1 MVDNSENILVEFD
14 YNNIT
19 IVDPNKVIDAQGKV
33 KDRNVKQEDL
43 VMYANLECKVLPR
56 TKLALGVASNDQVRT
71 ISVAAINFLNPGN
84 KGVLDNS
91 YTDEITGKD
100 VLAGTGVNQ
109 PKSEKIL
116 NPKKSDDYYIRQTIL
131 SNGKPGSVDNGL
143 LGITNIQIRQGLDF
157 LPTITMELEDIKGRA
172 MFEAGNN
179 SPYAAFFNLPYP
191 LFYLTIKGYYGK
203 AVKLALMLYSFTS
216 RYDTSSGNFKISLT
230 FYTYKYTV
238 LNEVLMGYLKAI
250 PYMYSSR
257 VKIQPVKGGP
267 SNFTPQENKSV
278 ELGYQKIKEL
288 YSEYKSKG
296 LIPDD
301 FPEITVNQLRNK
313 LESFV
318 KDILDK
324 FTKEN
329 MDPLTNLDSYTKTL
343 EEYTKAVYY
352 TQDSSKPSWFYKYMD
367 TEDFFVLKNGIKV
380 YTFKKEFKDKPDSR
394 KNAPNELQSILDKFN
409 AELESNK
416 TVGKGGSYTIDKKVE
431 KSNISFT
438 INLKTFK
445 YNLDQGNI
453 DFAESYRQRKKISQP
468 SDKEIEAFEKELVN
482 QGTFNSSDIVQKNGN
497 KETIYNYFVFEGE
510 SIAGQPDTFIT
521 ITNKIYKNLEDVRQ
535 KIQEAL
541 TNALSKLLLNK
552 GSNGIGFIPN
562 IRNILAV
569 FFANGEA
576 FLRLMDD
583 IHGKAWEQR
592 DNKIRKSAIQ
602 DPTIKTGSQEIS
614 ENDTDPVYPWPQF
627 IVATNGEDGHGKY
640 EIKYPGDYTV
650 LSKTKGYLYDVWPE
664 VEFVEEFIK
673 GFTTNDTENTN
684 AEPTSNELIDV
695 QRVSVNAIEYPVSN
709 IVYNNKEEVKF
720 FFEIF
725 ERLFLVSNY
734 SRLYRST
741 SSTYDAG
748 ILTDVISETEST
760 NIINSL
766 TNQNPF
772 IIQKLKEFGFNGQNF
787 DIVLRHMSNDGT
799 GQSWQNFIRGIFNT
813 TYIKNL
819 VNNSSFSFL
828 NESIVVKPAGNPV
841 SSLKNEDKL
850 VEYIKNSD
858 NTNTF
863 DLLDIY
869 PFTRLQWD
877 KSYLANGTAISDAP
891 TSFST
896 KKVLSYNTTS
906 KVITNF
912 LGSTGV
918 DSIKPFTNFSTKNVV
933 APFSS
938 IDFNLKTFYSERTN
952 DIQLPTE
959 GNLRYFDYSGQVSSN
974 QTVSML
980 NTPYFVNSI
989 QEGVQKFRNF
999 DNHPYV
1005 SSAYLFINSLPLS
1018 TLKEKYKTYTGSES
1032 TYSVDDLDYIFATL
1046 KKFGAIHKIPY
1057 AWLLKIGS
1065 VWHRYKTYVETGNDI
1080 LSESWSGFSYV
1091 KNYDPVSNSPER
1103 VYSLIIDGAQI
1114 DVVLQKNT
1122 TLGLETST
1130 LINTGFYP
1138 KLINDFNV
1146 FYQGFEIIKENVE
1159 INGNCNILNSTMT
1172 VTSVNVTGL
1181 QVGNILTGTGIL
1193 PGTTIVSQID
1203 GNIGGTGNYTV
1214 SISQTKGSGSFVV
1227 SNSVYVGYNDSDI
1240 QDAFLSGLTIDYVP
1254 EAIINLPE
1262 GFDPNSSKR
1271 DLRVIPWSVYVN
1283 TFDKQ
1288 FSYIFP
1294 SQGSFINQ
1302 TLDECFSGSGI
1313 NTKLVDEVSGNTAMY
1328 DGSVRLLWT
1337 APNYGYFDTTKL
1349 VKSTPSQYL
1358 KQVFSGKSDQENF
1371 SINGKVSG
1379 YTEISEMF
1387 SIFEKSVLDSFE
1399 TEFLNFSK
1407 SVYDYN
1413 SGENN
1418 VNSLPSEKSFKNFQM
1433 LFRDL
1438 MKIPAISGTTNTN
1451 KINFAQEKQ
1460 LVGFTDR
1467 LNNFLNYNV
1476 VFKYGNPSNFDKRL
1490 FYTFSNLPITDP
1502 YTWENYTTVT
1512 PNALPPQTTLV
1523 NSQTSRPNVWNALKL
1538 YVGYSEIP
1546 ELQYKNSGSY
1556 ITDFFID
1563 LNVAFNVDNVIQFA
1577 PIIKIYATQ
1586 KLKDNTLNL
1595 NKFYGLMNDY
1605 LASVDKF
1612 RSDTITNLMIVLRT
1626 QLPNVNNSPETIIN
1640 SRLNGDQTKV
1650 EHWETFKA
1658 LNDKW
1663 VAGGDFKTKT
1673 LFEDVLLLDRASRN
1687 IGDKIFVDIVSLSDM
1702 LHPDRMNY
1710 KMPLYTVISTI
1721 LTMNNFQIM
1730 NLPSYVN
1737 FYNVQDAS
1745 KNPTPRAEGSL
1756 EFANTLFGNF
1766 MNVDYRESSPKL
1778 VCFYAGKSSEQL
1790 AIKNNVDYRFRD
1802 DAFDLTRQGDN
1813 PLFENQIDKK
1823 DWDKSNKVVGFNVDI
1838 GPQNQSIFHSF
1849 QVAQNPGLATMESLA
1864 VETQMSNLYN
1874 GTGGATQN
1882 ISLYNLYKNR
1892 SYSCTIFMMGNAM
1905 IQPTMYFNLR
1915 HVPMFSGPYMIQK
1928 VNHTISPG
1936 HFETIIEGIRQP
1948 TAELPKI
1955 ENYIQV
1961 LKQTLLKSI
1970 IQKVQQEKTAT
1981 PASKTD
1987 VLGQNSQNYNNQDGN
2002 SKMKTDGR
2010 ALCKPNEKYSNFA
2023 PLNNITQNSVNYQ
2036 TVINTI
2042 RAITT
2047 NVSLQYTV
2055 FATLYIASGT
2065 KDGLSA
2071 NDNNYSNITLNQ
2083 FWGTDVFSD
2092 KWFTNKQYFCGTLKS
2107 DKQEMPY
2114 ASFSNL
2120 EECVGM
2126 LCGRWLD
2133 KMGLI
2138 TDITT
2143 PDDIAKFWILYN
2155 NSNVKK
2161 EDNVYTSYNSTEL
2174 QNLKDKIKTSFE
2186 IFNPATGNVTNTQP
2200 AATTIEF
2207 SPFIEKKTFTIS
2219 NKSIIESLKVTID
2232 SSQGA
2237 WEIILARWD
2246 YTITAPCGKGD
2257 GTNQDLNAGYIT
2269 TNGQEYFVNTKSLL
2283 KDFGC
2288 DKKDYKGQYKFT
2300 LDLTANPVTSS
2311 GELDTTRKQTGK
2323 FFYYNFEF

>member
-1 MVDNSENILVEFD
+1 MVDKSENILVEFD

-19 IVDPNKVIDAQGKV
+19 IVDPNKVIDSQGKV

-71 ISVAAINFLNPGN
+71 ISVASINFLNPGN
-84 KGVLDNS
+84 KGVLDNA

-100 VLAGTGVNQ
+100 SLAGNGVNQ
-109 PKSEKIL
+109 PKTEKIS
-116 NPKKSDDYYIRQTIL
+116 NPNKSDDYYLRQTIS
-131 SNGKPGSVDNGL
+131 SNGKPGSIDNGL

-203 AVKLALMLYSFTS
+203 AVRLALMLQNFTS
-216 RYDTSSGNFKISLT
+216 RYDTSSGNFKVSLT

-238 LNEVLMGYLKAI
+238 LNEVLMGYLQAI

-267 SNFTPQENKSV
+267 SNFQLQENKSV

-301 FPEITVNQLRNK
+301 FPEITVKQLRNK
-313 LESFV
+313 LEFFV
-318 KDILDK
+318 KNILDEFSK
-324 FTKEN
+324 QN
-329 MDPLTNLDSYTKTL
+329 MDPLTNLDTYTKTL
-343 EEYTKAVYY
+343 EAYTKRVYY
-352 TQDSSKPSWFYKYMD
+352 TQDSSDPSWFYKYMD
-367 TEDFFVLKNGIKV
+367 TDDYFVLKDGTKV
-380 YTFKKEFKDKPDSR
+380 YTFKKEYKDKPNVR
-394 KNAPNELQSILDKFN
+394 NNAPSELAGIIKKFNDELQAN
-409 AELESNK
+409 T
-416 TVGKGGSYTIDKKVE
+416 TVGKNGSYTIDNTTE
-431 KSNISFT
+431 KPRIPINITLDS
-438 INLKTFK
+438 FK
-445 YNLDQGNI
+445 YKLSQGNI
-453 DFAESYRQRKKISQP
+453 DFAESYRQRKKVSQA
-468 SDKEIEAFEKELVN
+468 SEQDIKAFESELVT
-482 QGTFNSSDIVQKNGN
+482 QGIFNSSDIVQKNGK
-497 KETIYNYFVFEGE
+497 KEVIYNYFIFEGN
-510 SIAGQPDTFIT
+510 PKTFIGL
-521 ITNKIYKNLEDVRQ
+521 TNEMFKSLESYRQ
-535 KIQEAL
+535 KIQDAL

-552 GSNGIGFIPN
+552 GKNGIGFVPN
-562 IRNILAV
+562 IRNVLAV
-569 FFANGEA
+569 LFANGEA

-583 IHGKAWEQR
+583 IHSKAWDQR
-592 DNKIRKSAIQ
+592 DNIIRKDAIFDATTKSA
-602 DPTIKTGSQEIS
+602 SQEPR
-614 ENDTDPVYPWPQF
+614 ENETDPVYPWPQF
-627 IVATNGEDGHGKY
+627 IVATSGEDGHGKY

-664 VEFVEEFIK
+664 IEFVEEFIK
-673 GFTTNDTENTN
+673 GFTKQDNQDADNNTTFNEVTN
-684 AEPTSNELIDV
+684 V
-695 QRVSVNAIEYPVSN
+695 QRVSVNAIEFPVSN
-709 IVYNNKEEVKF
+709 VVYNNKEEVKF
-720 FFEIF
+720 FYEIF
-725 ERLFLVSNY
+725 ERLFLTSNY
-734 SRLYRST
+734 SRLYRTTT
-741 SSTYDAG
+741 SSYGTG
-748 ILTDVISETEST
+748 VLTDVISETESL

-772 IIQKLKEFGFNGQNF
+772 LIQKLKQFGFNGQNF
-787 DIVLRHMSNDGT
+787 DIVLRHISNDGM

-819 VNNSSFSFL
+819 VSNSSFQFI
-828 NESIVVKPAGNPV
+828 NENIVVSPSGNPI

-850 VEYIKNSD
+850 VEYIQNND
-858 NTNTF
+858 NTNNF
-863 DLLDIY
+863 DLLDLY
-869 PFTRLQWD
+869 PFTRLSWD
-877 KSYLANGTAISDAP
+877 NTYLANGVAVSDSSS
-891 TSFST
+891 SFST
-896 KKVLSYNTTS
+896 KNVITYNTSS
-906 KVITNF
+906 KVISNF

-918 DSIKPFTNFSTKNVV
+918 DSVKPFTNFSTKNVV
-933 APFSS
+933 APYGY
-938 IDFNLKTFYSERTN
+938 DTNLKTFYESRTN

-959 GNLRYFDYSGQVSSN
+959 GNLRYFNYSGLVSSD

-989 QEGVQKFRNF
+989 QEGVKKYRNYESY
-999 DNHPYV
+999 PYV

-1018 TLKEKYKTYTGSES
+1018 TLREKYKTYTGSDS
-1032 TYSVDDLDYIFATL
+1032 TYSVKDLDYIFATL

-1080 LSESWSGFSYV
+1080 LNESWSGFSYV
-1091 KNYDPVSNSPER
+1091 KNYDPVTNSPQR
-1103 VYSLIIDGAQI
+1103 VYPLTIDGAQI
-1114 DVVLQKNT
+1114 DVVLEKDT
-1122 TLGLETST
+1122 TLGLELST
-1130 LINTGFYP
+1130 VINTGFYP

-1146 FYQGFEIIKENVE
+1146 FYQGFEVYS
-1159 INGNCNILNSTMT
+1159 G
-1172 VTSVNVTGL
+1172 
-1181 QVGNILTGTGIL
+1181 
-1193 PGTTIVSQID
+1193 
-1203 GNIGGTGNYTV
+1203 YTD
-1214 SISQTKGSGSFVV
+1214 T
-1227 SNSVYVGYNDSDI
+1227 DI
-1240 QDAFLSGLTIDYVP
+1240 QLGFNSGVTLNYVP
-1254 EAIINLPE
+1254 EAIINLAE
-1262 GFDPNSSKR
+1262 GFDPNKPKR
-1271 DLRVIPWSVYVN
+1271 DLRVIPWSVYIN

-1288 FSYIFP
+1288 FSYVVP

-1302 TLDECFSGSGI
+1302 TLNECFSGSGI
-1313 NTKLVDEVSGNTAMY
+1313 NTKMVYEVTGNTAMY
-1328 DGSVRLLWT
+1328 NGSVRLLWT
-1337 APNYGYFDTTKL
+1337 APNYGYFDNSK
-1349 VKSTPSQYL
+1349 VIKSTPTQYL
-1358 KQVFSGKSDQENF
+1358 KQIFSGKSEQENF
-1371 SINGKVSG
+1371 SINGTSSG

-1387 SIFEKSVLDSFE
+1387 SVFEKSVLDLFE

-1413 SGENN
+1413 SDENY
-1418 VNSLPSEKSFKNFQM
+1418 VNSLPSDKSFKNFQM

-1438 MKIPAISGTTNTN
+1438 MKIPKITGTTNTT
-1451 KINFAQEKQ
+1451 KINDAQQKQ
-1460 LVGFTDR
+1460 LVGFTDKI
-1467 LNNFLNYNV
+1467 NNFLNYNV

-1502 YTWENYTTVT
+1502 YTWENYNIVT

-1523 NSQTSRPNVWNALKL
+1523 SSQTSRPNVWNALKL
-1538 YVGYSEIP
+1538 YVGYSEIT

-1563 LNVAFNVDNVIQFA
+1563 LNIAFTVDNVINFA

-1595 NKFYGLMNDY
+1595 NKFYSLMNDY

-1612 RSDTITNLMIVLRT
+1612 RSDTITNLMIVLRN

-1640 SRLNGDQTKV
+1640 SRLAGDQTKV

-1663 VAGGDFKTKT
+1663 IAGGDFKTKT

-1687 IGDKIFVDIVSLSDM
+1687 VGDKIFVDVLSLKNRLTDINEKTS
-1702 LHPDRMNY
+1702 
-1710 KMPLYTVISTI
+1710 LYTMIATI
-1721 LTMNNFQIM
+1721 LTENNFQIM

-1737 FYNVQDAS
+1737 FYNVQDVS

-1778 VCFYAGKSSEQL
+1778 VCFYAGKTSEQL

-1813 PLFENQIDKK
+1813 PLFENQMGKK

-1838 GPQNQSIFHSF
+1838 GPQNQSMFHSF

-1892 SYSCTIFMMGNAM
+1892 SYSCTLFMMGNAL

-1936 HFETIIEGIRQP
+1936 HFETIIEGVRQP

-1955 ENYIQV
+1955 ENFIQV
-1961 LKQTLLKSI
+1961 LKQTLLTSI
-1970 IQKVQQEKTAT
+1970 IQKIQQEKTT
-1981 PASKTD
+1981 TSASTTN
-1987 VLGQNSQNYNNQDGN
+1987 VLGQTAQNYDSQKGN
-2002 SKMKTDGR
+2002 DKMKTSQTPKCVISDTRYKGFSPVDNP
-2010 ALCKPNEKYSNFA
+2010 AKTSENFK
-2023 PLNNITQNSVNYQ
+2023 
-2036 TVINTI
+2036 TVIDSIKSSTD
-2042 RAITT
+2042 

-2055 FATLYIASGT
+2055 FATLYIASKNG
-2065 KDGLSA
+2065 DGLTA
-2071 NDNNYSNITLNQ
+2071 YDNNYSNITLDQYWGEAFSNKWFSNKQ
-2083 FWGTDVFSD
+2083 FFCGSLNSD
-2092 KWFTNKQYFCGTLKS
+2092 KS
-2107 DKQEMPY
+2107 DRPY
-2114 ASFSNL
+2114 ISFSNIG
-2120 EECVGM
+2120 ECVGM
-2126 LCGRWLD
+2126 LCDRWLP
-2133 KMGLI
+2133 KIGLI
-2138 TDITT
+2138 KNLDT

-2155 NSNVKK
+2155 NASDKR
-2161 EDNVYTSYNSTEL
+2161 EDNVYTTYNPTDL
-2174 QNLKDKIKTSFE
+2174 QNLKDKITESFK

-2200 AATTIEF
+2200 PANTVEF
-2207 SPFIEKKTFTIS
+2207 NPFIDKYSYTVSTPPML
-2219 NKSIIESLKVTID
+2219 ESLKVTID

-2237 WEIILARWD
+2237 WEIFSARWD
-2246 YTITAPCGKGD
+2246 YKITAPCNDGSGTNADLSAGNISSNKQQYFVDTQSLLQEFDCDNKDFKGD
-2257 GTNQDLNAGYIT
+2257 YTLTLRLNA
-2269 TNGQEYFVNTKSLL
+2269 
-2283 KDFGC
+2283 
-2288 DKKDYKGQYKFT
+2288 
-2300 LDLTANPVTSS
+2300 NPMTSS
-2311 GELDTTRKQTGK
+2311 GQLDTTRKQAIK
-2323 FFYYNFEF
+2323 RFSYNFKL

>member
-1 MVDNSENILVEFD
+1 MVDKSENILVEFD

-19 IVDPNKVIDAQGKV
+19 IVDPNKVIDSQGKV
-33 KDRNVKQEDL
+33 KDRYVKQEDL

-56 TKLALGVASNDQVRT
+56 TKLAIGVDGNDQVRT

-84 KGVLDNS
+84 KGVLDNA

-100 VLAGTGVNQ
+100 ILAGTGVNQ
-109 PKSEKIL
+109 PKSQKIS

-131 SNGKPGSVDNGL
+131 SNGEPGSVDNGL

-191 LFYLTIKGYYGK
+191 LFTLTIKGYYGK
-203 AVKLALMLYSFTS
+203 AVKMALMLKDFSS
-216 RYDTSSGNFKISLT
+216 RYDTNSGNFKVSLT

-238 LNEVLMGYLKAI
+238 LTEVLMGYLQAI

-267 SNFTPQENKSV
+267 SNFTPQENKKV

-301 FPEITVNQLRNK
+301 FPEITVTQLRQK

-318 KDILDK
+318 KNILDT
-324 FTKEN
+324 FTKQN
-329 MDPLTNLDSYTKTL
+329 MQPLTNLDSYVKSL
-343 EEYTKAVYY
+343 DEYTRRVYY
-352 TQDSSKPSWFYKYMD
+352 TQDSSAPSWFYKYMD
-367 TEDFFVLKNGIKV
+367 TEDYFVLKDGTKV
-380 YTFKKEFKDKPDSR
+380 YTFKKEFQNKPDAR
-394 KNAPNELQSILDKFN
+394 RNAPNELDGIIKKFN
-409 AELESNK
+409 EELDGNK
-416 TVGKGGSYTIDKKVE
+416 TVGTNGSYKIDKKSGQPSI
-431 KSNISFT
+431 KNNIT
-438 INLKTFK
+438 LDIFK
-445 YNLDQGNI
+445 YKLEEDNI
-453 DFAESYRQRKKISQP
+453 DFAESYRRRKKIEKP
-468 SDKEIEAFEKELVN
+468 TKADIDKFQSELIN
-482 QGTFNSSDIVQKNGN
+482 QGVFNASDTIQKNGN
-497 KETIYNYFVFEGE
+497 KEIVYNYFIFEGN
-510 SIAGQPDTFIT
+510 PKTFIGF
-521 ITNKIYKNLEDVRQ
+521 TNQMSKELDAIRQ
-535 KIQEAL
+535 QIQNEL
-541 TNALSKLLLNK
+541 TDALSKLLLDK
-552 GSNGIGFIPN
+552 GKNGLGFIPS
-562 IRNILAV
+562 IRNVLAV
-569 FFANGEA
+569 LFANGEA

-583 IHGKAWEQR
+583 IHGKAWDQR
-592 DNKIRKSAIQ
+592 DNPIRKEAIFN
-602 DPTIKTGSQEIS
+602 KTVKGASQEPS
-614 ENDTDPVYPWPQF
+614 ENETDPVYPWPQF
-627 IVATNGEDGHGKY
+627 IVATSGEDGHGKY
-640 EIKYPGDYTV
+640 EIKYPGEYTV
-650 LSKTKGYLYDVWPE
+650 LSQTKGYLYDVWPE

-673 GFTTNDTENTN
+673 GFTNKDTEDTNTTP
-684 AEPTSNELIDV
+684 AFNEITDV

-709 IVYNNKEEVKF
+709 VVYNNKEEVKF
-720 FFEIF
+720 FYEIF
-725 ERLFLVSNY
+725 ERLFLTSNY

-741 SSTYDAG
+741 ISSNGAG
-748 ILTDVISETEST
+748 VLTDVISEVESL

-772 IIQKLKEFGFNGQNF
+772 IIQKLKQFGFNGQNF
-787 DIVLRHMSNDGT
+787 GAVLRHMSNDGT
-799 GQSWQNFIRGIFNT
+799 GESWQNFIRGIFNT
-813 TYIKNL
+813 GYIKNF
-819 VNNSSFSFL
+819 VNNSSFQFI
-828 NESIVVKPAGNPV
+828 NESVITSPSGSPI

-850 VEYIKNSD
+850 VEYINND
-858 NTNTF
+858 NTSSV
-863 DLLDIY
+863 DLLDTY
-869 PFTRLQWD
+869 PFTRLNWN
-877 KSYLANGTAISDAP
+877 KTYLANGTSISDVP

-896 KKVLSYNTTS
+896 KNVISYNTNS

-912 LGSTGV
+912 LGNTGV
-918 DSIKPFTNFSTKNVV
+918 DSVRPFSNFPTKNDK
-933 APFSS
+933 APKGYE
-938 IDFNLKTFYSERTN
+938 INLKTFYSSRTN
-952 DIQLPTE
+952 ETQLPTE

-989 QEGVQKFRNF
+989 QEGVNKFRNYA
-999 DNHPYV
+999 DYPYV

-1018 TLKEKYKTYTGSES
+1018 TLKEKYKTYTGNES
-1032 TYSVDDLDYIFATL
+1032 TYSVKDLDYIFATL

-1065 VWHRYKTYVETGNDI
+1065 VWHRYKTYVETGDDI
-1080 LSESWSGFSYV
+1080 LNESWSGFSYT
-1091 KNYDPVSNSPER
+1091 KNYDPVTNSPQR
-1103 VYSLIIDGAQI
+1103 IYPLTIDGAQV
-1114 DVVLQKNT
+1114 DVVLEKNT

-1146 FYQGFEIIKENVE
+1146 FYQGFEIYS
-1159 INGNCNILNSTMT
+1159 G
-1172 VTSVNVTGL
+1172 
-1181 QVGNILTGTGIL
+1181 
-1193 PGTTIVSQID
+1193 
-1203 GNIGGTGNYTV
+1203 YTD
-1214 SISQTKGSGSFVV
+1214 
-1227 SNSVYVGYNDSDI
+1227 NDI
-1240 QDAFLSGLTIDYVP
+1240 QLGFSSGVTLSYVP
-1254 EAIINLPE
+1254 EAIINLGE
-1262 GFDPNSSKR
+1262 GFDPNSLKR

-1294 SQGSFINQ
+1294 SQGSVINQ
-1302 TLDECFSGSGI
+1302 TLNECFSGSGV
-1313 NTKLVDEVSGNTAMY
+1313 NTKLVYEVTGNTAMY
-1328 DGSVRLLWT
+1328 DGSVRLFWT

-1349 VKSTPSQYL
+1349 VKATPTQYL
-1358 KQVFSGKSDQENF
+1358 KQVFSGTGDQENF
-1371 SINGKVSG
+1371 SINGVSSE

-1387 SIFEKSVLDSFE
+1387 SVFEKSVLDLFE

-1407 SVYDYN
+1407 SAYDY
-1413 SGENN
+1413 SPEENN
-1418 VNSLPSEKSFKNFQM
+1418 VNSLPSDNSFKNFQL

-1438 MKIPAISGTTNTN
+1438 MKIPVIKGETYTN
-1451 KINFAQEKQ
+1451 KINNAQEKQ
-1460 LVGFTDR
+1460 LLGFNNR
-1467 LNNFLNYNV
+1467 INNFLNYNV

-1490 FYTFSNLPITDP
+1490 FYSFSNLPIIDP
-1502 YTWENYTTVT
+1502 YTWEYYSIVT

-1523 NSQTSRPNVWNALKL
+1523 NSQTTRPNVWNALKL
-1538 YVGYSEIP
+1538 YVGFSEIP
-1546 ELQYKNSGSY
+1546 ELAYKNSGSY

-1563 LNVAFNVDNVIQFA
+1563 LNVAFNVDNVIKFA

-1586 KLKDNTLNL
+1586 KLQDNTLNL
-1595 NKFYGLMNDY
+1595 NKFYGLMNNY
-1605 LASVDKF
+1605 FASIDKF
-1612 RSDTITNLMIVLRT
+1612 RSDTITNLMIVLRN
-1626 QLPNVNNSPETIIN
+1626 QLPDVNNSPEVIIN
-1640 SRLNGDQTKV
+1640 SRLSGDQTKV

-1687 IGDKIFVDIVSLSDM
+1687 VGDKIYVDVLSLK
-1702 LHPDRMNY
+1702 DRLTNINAST
-1710 KMPLYTVISTI
+1710 PLYTMIATI
-1721 LTMNNFQIM
+1721 LAENNFQIM

-1778 VCFYAGKSSEQL
+1778 VCFYAGKTSEQL

-1813 PLFENQIDKK
+1813 PLFENQIGKK

-1936 HFETIIEGIRQP
+1936 QFETIIEGIRQP

-1961 LKQTLLKSI
+1961 LKQTLLTSI
-1970 IQKVQQEKTAT
+1970 VQKLQQEKTTKPTSSSDVINQKSENYDNQNKSSGVVAT
-1981 PASKTD
+1981 ETPKCTPFAGESGKNPLFKDFTPVNSTSSKT
-1987 VLGQNSQNYNNQDGN
+1987 
-2002 SKMKTDGR
+2002 
-2010 ALCKPNEKYSNFA
+2010 
-2023 PLNNITQNSVNYQ
+2023 VNHKD
-2036 TVINTI
+2036 IIDSI
-2042 RAITT
+2042 RATT
-2047 NVSLQYTV
+2047 SNKFLQYTV
-2055 FATLYIASGT
+2055 FATLYIASGD
-2065 KDGLSA
+2065 KKGLTA
-2071 NDNNYSNITLNQ
+2071 LENNYSNITIDQN
-2083 FWGTDVFSD
+2083 WNEPIVR
-2092 KWFTNKQYFCGTLKS
+2092 KWFSENLYFCGTLSQDKS
-2107 DKQEMPY
+2107 ERPY
-2114 ASFSNL
+2114 VRFSSFA
-2120 EECVGM
+2120 ECIGM
-2126 LCGRWLD
+2126 LCEWWSG
-2133 KMGLI
+2133 KIGAI
-2138 TDITT
+2138 VKNIET

-2155 NSNVKK
+2155 NSSNQR
-2161 EDNVYTSYNSTEL
+2161 EENVYTSYNSTEL
-2174 QNLKDKIKTSFE
+2174 DILKSKIKESFQ
-2186 IFNPATGNVTNTQP
+2186 IFNPTTNNVTNTQP
-2200 AATTIEF
+2200 AVNTEEF
-2207 SPFIEKKTFTIS
+2207 SPFIEKKTFTLS
-2219 NKSIIESLKVTID
+2219 NKPIIESLKVTID

-2237 WEIILARWD
+2237 WQIIIARWD
-2246 YTITAPCGKGD
+2246 YTITAPCAEGN

-2269 TNGQEYFVNTKSLL
+2269 TNGQEYFVNTQSLL
-2283 KDFGC
+2283 RDFKC

-2323 FFYYNFEF
+2323 YFYYNFEF

>member
-1 MVDNSENILVEFD
+1 MVDKSENILVEFD

-71 ISVAAINFLNPGN
+71 ISVASINFLNPGN

-100 VLAGTGVNQ
+100 SLAGNGVNQ
-109 PKSEKIL
+109 PKTDKIL
-116 NPKKSDDYYIRQTIL
+116 NPKKSDDYYLRQTIL
-131 SNGKPGSVDNGL
+131 SNGKPGSIDNGL

-157 LPTITMELEDIKGRA
+157 LPTITMELEDVKGRA

-238 LNEVLMGYLKAI
+238 LTEILMGYLKAV

-267 SNFTPQENKSV
+267 SNFKPQENQSV

-313 LESFV
+313 LESFI
-318 KDILDK
+318 KNILDN
-324 FTKEN
+324 FTKQN
-329 MDPLTNLDSYTKTL
+329 MDPLTNLDSYTKSL
-343 EEYTKAVYY
+343 DEYTKAVYY
-352 TQDSSKPSWFYKYMD
+352 TQDASKPSWFYKYMD
-367 TEDFFVLKNGIKV
+367 TENYFVLKTGVKV
-380 YTFKKEFKDKPDSR
+380 YTFKKEFQNKPNDR
-394 KNAPNELQSILDKFN
+394 KNAPNELDGIIKKFN
-409 AELESNK
+409 TELESNK
-416 TVGKGGSYTIDKKVE
+416 TAGKGGSYTIDKKTE
-431 KSNISFT
+431 KVDIPFT
-438 INLKTFK
+438 INLQTFK
-445 YNLDQGNI
+445 HTLDQNDI
-453 DFAESYRQRKKISQP
+453 DYAESYRQRKKISQA
-468 SDKEIEAFEKELVN
+468 SEQDIKNFEKELVN
-482 QGTFNSSDIVQKNGN
+482 EGIFNSSDIIQKNGK
-497 KETIYNYFVFEGE
+497 KEIIYNYFKFEGD
-510 SIAGQPDTFIT
+510 SKTFVG
-521 ITNKIYKNLEDVRQ
+521 ITNKIYKDLEDLRQ
-535 KIQEAL
+535 RIQEGL
-541 TNALSKLLLNK
+541 TEALSKLLLDK

-583 IHGKAWEQR
+583 IHGKAWAQR
-592 DNKIRKSAIQ
+592 DSTIRKSAIQ
-602 DPTIKTGSQEIS
+602 DPTIKSGSQEIS
-614 ENDTDPVYPWPQF
+614 ENETDPVYPWPQF
-627 IVATNGEDGHGKY
+627 IIATNGEDGHGKY

-673 GFTTNDTENTN
+673 GFTTKDTENSNTN
-684 AEPTSNELIDV
+684 QTSNELTDV
-695 QRVSVNAIEYPVSN
+695 QRVSVNAIEYPVTN
-709 IVYNNKEEVKF
+709 VVYNNKEEVKF

-725 ERLFLVSNY
+725 ERLFLTSNY
-734 SRLYRST
+734 SRLFRTT

-760 NIINSL
+760 NIVNSL

-772 IIQKLKEFGFNGQNF
+772 IIQKLKQFGFNGQNF
-787 DIVLRHMSNDGT
+787 DIVLRHMSNDGI

-819 VNNSSFSFL
+819 VTNSSFQFM

-850 VEYIKNSD
+850 VEYVKNSD
-858 NTNTF
+858 NTNNF

-896 KKVLSYNTTS
+896 KKVMSYNTTS
-906 KVITNF
+906 KVISNF

-918 DSIKPFTNFSTKNVV
+918 DSVKPFTNFSTKNVV
-933 APFSS
+933 APSGFETN
-938 IDFNLKTFYSERTN
+938 IKTFYSSRTN
-952 DIQLPTE
+952 EKQLPTE
-959 GNLRYFDYSGQVSSN
+959 GNLRYANYSGLVSSD

-989 QEGVQKFRNF
+989 QEGVKKYRNYE
-999 DNHPYV
+999 NYPYV

-1018 TLKEKYKTYTGSES
+1018 TLKEKYKTYTGNEGS
-1032 TYSVDDLDYIFATL
+1032 YSVDDLDYIFATL

-1080 LSESWSGFSYV
+1080 LTESWSGFSYV

-1103 VYSLIIDGAQI
+1103 VYPLIIDGAQI

-1122 TLGLETST
+1122 ILGLETST
-1130 LINTGFYP
+1130 LINSGFYP

-1146 FYQGFEIIKENVE
+1146 FYQGFEVYS
-1159 INGNCNILNSTMT
+1159 G
-1172 VTSVNVTGL
+1172 
-1181 QVGNILTGTGIL
+1181 
-1193 PGTTIVSQID
+1193 
-1203 GNIGGTGNYTV
+1203 YT
-1214 SISQTKGSGSFVV
+1214 
-1227 SNSVYVGYNDSDI
+1227 DADI
-1240 QDAFLSGLTIDYVP
+1240 QLGFSSGVTLNYVP

-1262 GFDPNSSKR
+1262 GFDPNRPKR

-1313 NTKLVDEVSGNTAMY
+1313 NTKLVYEVTGNTAMY
-1328 DGSVRLLWT
+1328 DGSVRLFWT

-1371 SINGKVSG
+1371 SINGATSG

-1387 SIFEKSVLDSFE
+1387 SVFEKSVLDLFE

-1413 SGENN
+1413 SEENN
-1418 VNSLPSEKSFKNFQM
+1418 VNSLPSDKSFKNFQM

-1451 KINFAQEKQ
+1451 KINFAQQKQ
-1460 LVGFTDR
+1460 LDGFTNR

-1476 VFKYGNPSNFDKRL
+1476 VFKYGNPSNFDKKL

-1502 YTWENYTTVT
+1502 YTWENYNIVT
-1512 PNALPPQTTLV
+1512 PNALPPQTNLV
-1523 NSQTSRPNVWNALKL
+1523 NSQTTRPDVWNALKL

-1586 KLKDNTLNL
+1586 KLKDNTINL
-1595 NKFYGLMNDY
+1595 NKFYSLMNDY

-1612 RSDTITNLMIVLRT
+1612 RGDIITNLMIVLRT
-1626 QLPNVNNSPETIIN
+1626 QLPNVNNSPEAIIN
-1640 SRLNGDQTKV
+1640 SRLQGDQTKV

-1663 VAGGDFKTKT
+1663 IAGGDFKTKT

-1687 IGDKIFVDIVSLSDM
+1687 VGDKIFVDIVSLNDM

-1710 KMPLYTVISTI
+1710 KMPLYTVINTI

-1778 VCFYAGKSSEQL
+1778 VCFYAGKTSEQL

-1892 SYSCTIFMMGNAM
+1892 SYSCTIFMMGNAL

-1928 VNHTISPG
+1928 VNHTITPG
-1936 HFETIIEGIRQP
+1936 NFETIIEGIRQP

-1970 IQKVQQEKTAT
+1970 IQKVQQEKTVT
-1981 PASKTD
+1981 SVNKTN
-1987 VLGQNSQNYNNQDGN
+1987 VLGQKSENYDSQGGN
-2002 SKMKTDGR
+2002 SKLTTNTNNPKCNSDVDDKYKGFSPVDNPSKT
-2010 ALCKPNEKYSNFA
+2010 NV
-2023 PLNNITQNSVNYQ
+2023 NIK
-2036 TVINTI
+2036 TVIDSI
-2042 RAITT
+2042 RLTT
-2047 NVSLQYTV
+2047 DNVSLQYTV
-2055 FATLYIASGT
+2055 FATLYIASKNG
-2065 KDGLSA
+2065 DELVA
-2071 NDNNYSNITLNQ
+2071 YDNNYSNITLDQYWGEAFSNKWFSGKQ
-2083 FWGTDVFSD
+2083 FFCGLLNSD
-2092 KWFTNKQYFCGTLKS
+2092 KS
-2107 DKQEMPY
+2107 ERPY
-2114 ASFSNL
+2114 VSFSNL
-2120 EECVGM
+2120 GECVGM
-2126 LCGRWLD
+2126 LCERWLP
-2133 KMGLI
+2133 KMGEIKNL
-2138 TDITT
+2138 DT

-2155 NSNVKK
+2155 NSSTKR
-2161 EDNVYTSYNSTEL
+2161 EENVYTSYDATEL
-2174 QNLKDKIKTSFE
+2174 QNLKSKITESFK
-2186 IFNPATGNVTNTQP
+2186 IFNPATGNVTNVQP
-2200 AATTIEF
+2200 STNTPAIPIGLKIVNLGTFDTIQGDNYSYLNIQQNNGKYIVLEIVDPNGFDFNKKGTTEF
-2207 SPFIEKKTFTIS
+2207 
-2219 NKSIIESLKVTID
+2219 
-2232 SSQGA
+2232 
-2237 WEIILARWD
+2237 
-2246 YTITAPCGKGD
+2246 
-2257 GTNQDLNAGYIT
+2257 LNANNEIVTYSASGGSGPLTGIV
-2269 TNGQEYFVNTKSLL
+2269 NGKNPGTYTMSQEYYPKGVCCSEKVILKSAP
-2283 KDFGC
+2283 FN
-2288 DKKDYKGQYKFT
+2288 Q
-2300 LDLTANPVTSS
+2300 
-2311 GELDTTRKQTGK
+2311 
-2323 FFYYNFEF
+2323 

>member
-1 MVDNSENILVEFD
+1 MVDKSENILVEFD

-19 IVDPNKVIDAQGKV
+19 IVDPNKVIDSQGNV
-33 KDRNVKQEDL
+33 KDRYVKQEDL

-71 ISVAAINFLNPGN
+71 ISVASINFLNPGN
-84 KGVLDNS
+84 KGILDNS
-91 YTDEITGKD
+91 YTNEITGKD
-100 VLAGTGVNQ
+100 ILAGTGVNQ
-109 PKSEKIL
+109 PKSEKIS
-116 NPKKSDDYYIRQTIL
+116 NPNKSDDYYIRQSIL

-203 AVKLALMLYSFTS
+203 AVKLALMLQNFTS

-238 LNEVLMGYLKAI
+238 LSEVSMGYLLAV

-267 SNFTPQENKSV
+267 SNFVPQENQTV

-301 FPEITVNQLRNK
+301 FPELTVKQLSYK
-313 LESFV
+313 LEVFV
-318 KDILDK
+318 KQILDK
-324 FTKEN
+324 FTKQN
-329 MDPLTNLDSYTKTL
+329 MDPLTNLDSYSKSL
-343 EEYTKAVYY
+343 DEYTRRVYY
-352 TQDSSKPSWFYKYMD
+352 TQDSNNQSWFYQYMD
-367 TEDFFVLKNGIKV
+367 TDKFFVLNSGVKV
-380 YTFKKEFKDKPDSR
+380 YTFKKEFQEKANKR
-394 KNAPNELQSILDKFN
+394 KNAPSELEGIIKKFN
-409 AELESNK
+409 AELDGNK
-416 TVGKGGSYTIDKKVE
+416 TVGTNGSYTIDNTTE
-431 KSNISFT
+431 KPSITSKIT
-438 INLKTFK
+438 LDTFK
-445 YNLDQGNI
+445 YPLDENDI
-453 DFAESYRQRKKISQP
+453 DWKESYKQRKKVSNV
-468 SDKEIEAFEKELVN
+468 SDADVKIFQSEIIA
-482 QGTFNSSDIVQKNGN
+482 QGAFNSRDTVQRNGQ
-497 KETIYNYFVFEGE
+497 KETVYNYFIFEG
-510 SIAGQPDTFIT
+510 SPKTFIGL
-521 ITNKIYKNLEDVRQ
+521 TNQMFKDLDSYRQ
-535 KIQEAL
+535 KIQNAL
-541 TNALSKLLLNK
+541 TNALSKLLLDK
-552 GSNGIGFIPN
+552 GNNGIGFVPN

-569 FFANGEA
+569 LFANGEA

-583 IHGKAWEQR
+583 IHGKAWDQR
-592 DNKIRKSAIQ
+592 DNVIRKEAIFDKTVKSA
-602 DPTIKTGSQEIS
+602 SQEPS
-614 ENDTDPVYPWPQF
+614 ENETDPVYPWPQF
-627 IVATNGEDGHGKY
+627 IVATSGEDGHGKY

-650 LSKTKGYLYDVWPE
+650 LSRTKGYLYDVWPE
-664 VEFVEEFIK
+664 IEFVEEFIK
-673 GFTTNDTENTN
+673 GFTKNDTEKNN
-684 AEPTSNELIDV
+684 NPTFNELTDV
-695 QRVSVNAIEYPVSN
+695 QRVSINAIEYPISN
-709 IVYNNKEEVKF
+709 VVYNNKEEVKF
-720 FFEIF
+720 FYEIF
-725 ERLFLVSNY
+725 ERLFLASNY
-734 SRLYRST
+734 SRLFRATT
-741 SSTYDAG
+741 SSYSAG
-748 ILTDVISETEST
+748 VLTDVISETESL
-760 NIINSL
+760 NMINSL
-766 TNQNPF
+766 SNQNPF
-772 IIQKLKEFGFNGQNF
+772 IIQKLKQFGFNGQNF
-787 DIVLRHMSNDGT
+787 DAVLRHMSNDGT

-813 TYIKNL
+813 TYIKNF
-819 VNNSSFSFL
+819 VNNSSFQFI
-828 NESIVVKPAGNPV
+828 NEQIVISPSGNPI
-841 SSLKNEDKL
+841 SSLKNENKL
-850 VEYIKNSD
+850 VDYIQTDD
-858 NTNTF
+858 NTNKF

-869 PFTRLQWD
+869 PFTRLNWD

-896 KKVLSYNTTS
+896 KNVITYNTKS

-912 LGSTGV
+912 LGNTGV
-918 DSIKPFTNFSTKNVV
+918 DSVKPFANFSTKNIV
-933 APFSS
+933 APFGY
-938 IDFNLKTFYSERTN
+938 DNNLKTFYSERTN
-952 DIQLPTE
+952 EIQLPTE
-959 GNLRYFDYSGQVSSN
+959 GNLRYTNYSGQVSSN

-989 QEGVQKFRNF
+989 QEGVKKYRNY
-999 DNHPYV
+999 DNYPYV

-1018 TLKEKYKTYTGSES
+1018 TLREKYKTYTGSES
-1032 TYSVDDLDYIFATL
+1032 TYSVKDLDYIFATL
-1046 KKFGAIHKIPY
+1046 KKFGAIHKLPY

-1065 VWHRYKTYVETGNDI
+1065 VWHRYKTYVETGTDI
-1080 LSESWSGFSYV
+1080 LSESWSGFSYT
-1091 KNYDPVSNSPER
+1091 KNYDPVTNSPQR
-1103 VYSLIIDGAQI
+1103 VYPLTIDGAQI
-1114 DVVLQKNT
+1114 DVVLEKNT
-1122 TLGLETST
+1122 SLGLETST

-1146 FYQGFEIIKENVE
+1146 FYQGFEIYS
-1159 INGNCNILNSTMT
+1159 G
-1172 VTSVNVTGL
+1172 
-1181 QVGNILTGTGIL
+1181 
-1193 PGTTIVSQID
+1193 
-1203 GNIGGTGNYTV
+1203 YT
-1214 SISQTKGSGSFVV
+1214 
-1227 SNSVYVGYNDSDI
+1227 DSDI
-1240 QDAFLSGLTIDYVP
+1240 QLGFSSGVTLNYVP
-1254 EAIINLPE
+1254 EAIINLSE
-1262 GFDPNSSKR
+1262 GFDPNSLKR

-1288 FSYIFP
+1288 FSYIIP

-1302 TLDECFSGSGI
+1302 TLNECFSGSGV
-1313 NTKLVDEVSGNTAMY
+1313 NTKLVYEVTGNTAMY
-1328 DGSVRLLWT
+1328 DGSVRLFWT
-1337 APNYGYFDTTKL
+1337 APNYGYFDNSK
-1349 VKSTPSQYL
+1349 VIKSSPTQYL

-1371 SINGKVSG
+1371 SINGTTNE

-1387 SIFEKSVLDSFE
+1387 SVFEKSVLDLFE

-1407 SVYDYN
+1407 SAYDYN
-1413 SGENN
+1413 SDENN

-1438 MKIPAISGTTNTN
+1438 MKIPAISGATYTN
-1451 KINFAQEKQ
+1451 KVNDAQKKQ
-1460 LVGFTDR
+1460 LVGFTNR
-1467 LNNFLNYNV
+1467 INNFLNYNV

-1490 FYTFSNLPITDP
+1490 FYTFSNLPIIDP
-1502 YTWENYTTVT
+1502 YTWENYSITT
-1512 PNALPPQTTLV
+1512 PNALPPQTTLLT
-1523 NSQTSRPNVWNALKL
+1523 SQTTRPNVWNALKL

-1546 ELQYKNSGSY
+1546 ELQYKNGGSY

-1563 LNVAFNVDNVIQFA
+1563 LNIGFTVDNVIQFA

-1586 KLKDNTLNL
+1586 KLQDNTLNL
-1595 NKFYGLMNDY
+1595 TKFYGLMNNY
-1605 LASVDKF
+1605 LASMDKF
-1612 RSDTITNLMIVLRT
+1612 RSDTITNLMIVLRN
-1626 QLPNVNNSPETIIN
+1626 QLPNVNNSPEVIMN
-1640 SRLNGDQTKV
+1640 SRLSGDQTKV

-1663 VAGGDFKTKT
+1663 IAGGDFKTKT

-1687 IGDKIFVDIVSLSDM
+1687 VGDKIFVDIVRLND
-1702 LHPDRMNY
+1702 LLNLERMNTTQS
-1710 KMPLYTVISTI
+1710 LYTMISNI
-1721 LTMNNFQIM
+1721 LTINNFQIM

-1778 VCFYAGKSSEQL
+1778 VCFYAGKTSEQL

-1813 PLFENQIDKK
+1813 PLFENQTNKK

-1928 VNHTISPG
+1928 VNHTIGPG
-1936 HFETIIEGIRQP
+1936 QFETIIEGIRQP

-1961 LKQTLLKSI
+1961 LKQTLLTSI
-1970 IQKVQQEKTAT
+1970 IEKIQQEKVETNA
-1981 PASKTD
+1981 ANSEGSKSN
-1987 VLGQNSQNYNNQDGN
+1987 VLNEKAQNSDSQEGNKKMVPTSQPRCVISDARYKDFVPVDNPIKSSENY
-2002 SKMKTDGR
+2002 K
-2010 ALCKPNEKYSNFA
+2010 
-2023 PLNNITQNSVNYQ
+2023 
-2036 TVINTI
+2036 TVIDTI
-2042 RAITT
+2042 KSITT

-2055 FATLYIASGT
+2055 FASLYIASGT
-2065 KDGLSA
+2065 NDGVTA
-2071 NDNNYSNITLNQ
+2071 YDKNYSNITLDQ
-2083 FWGTDVFSD
+2083 YWGETFSI
-2092 KWFTNKQYFCGTLKS
+2092 KWFSGKQYFCGALNS
-2107 DKQEMPY
+2107 DKTDRPY
-2114 ASFSNL
+2114 VSFASLND
-2120 EECVGM
+2120 CIGM
-2126 LCGRWLD
+2126 LCERWLP
-2133 KMGLI
+2133 KMGEIKNL
-2138 TDITT
+2138 DT

-2155 NSNVKK
+2155 NSNVKR
-2161 EDNVYTSYNSTEL
+2161 EDNVYTTYNSTEL
-2174 QNLKDKIKTSFE
+2174 DNLKSKITESFK

-2200 AATTIEF
+2200 PANTEEF
-2207 SPFIEKKTFTIS
+2207 SPFIEKKTFTVS
-2219 NKSIIESLKVTID
+2219 NKPIIESLKVTID

-2246 YTITAPCGKGD
+2246 YTITAPCGEGD

-2269 TNGQEYFVNTKSLL
+2269 TNGQEYFVDTESLL
-2283 KDFGC
+2283 KDFKC

-2323 FFYYNFEF
+2323 YFYYNFEF

>member
-1 MVDNSENILVEFD
+1 MVDKSENILVEFD

-19 IVDPNKVIDAQGKV
+19 IVDPNKVIDSQGNV

-71 ISVAAINFLNPGN
+71 ISVASINFLNPGN

-100 VLAGTGVNQ
+100 ILAGTGVNQ
-109 PKSEKIL
+109 PKSEKIS
-116 NPKKSDDYYIRQTIL
+116 NPNKSDDYYIRQTIL

-203 AVKLALMLYSFTS
+203 AVKLALMLQNFTS

-238 LNEVLMGYLKAI
+238 LSEVLMGYLQAI

-267 SNFTPQENKSV
+267 SNFTPQENQKV

-301 FPEITVNQLRNK
+301 FPEITVTQLRQK
-313 LESFV
+313 LEAFV
-318 KDILDK
+318 KNILDK
-324 FTKEN
+324 FTKQN
-329 MDPLTNLDSYTKTL
+329 MEPLSNLDLYVKSL
-343 EEYTKAVYY
+343 AEYTKKVYY
-352 TQDSSKPSWFYKYMD
+352 TQDSSDPSWFYKYMD
-367 TEDFFVLKNGIKV
+367 TQDYFVLKDGTKV
-380 YTFKKEFKDKPDSR
+380 YTFKKEFRDKPDSR
-394 KNAPNELQSILDKFN
+394 KNAPNELDGIIKKFN
-409 AELESNK
+409 AELNSNK
-416 TVGKGGSYTIDKKVE
+416 TVGTNGSYKIDNTTEQPSIKN
-431 KSNISFT
+431 NITLES
-438 INLKTFK
+438 FK
-445 YNLDQGNI
+445 YNLKEDNI
-453 DFAESYRQRKKISQP
+453 DFAESYRQRKKISKA
-468 SDKEIEAFEKELVN
+468 SDADVKIFQSELIA
-482 QGTFNSSDIVQKNGN
+482 QGIFNASDIIQKNGK
-497 KETIYNYFVFEGE
+497 KEIVYNYFIFEGN
-510 SIAGQPDTFIT
+510 PKTFIGL
-521 ITNKIYKNLEDVRQ
+521 TNQMSKDLDSIRQ
-535 KIQEAL
+535 KIQDSL

-552 GSNGIGFIPN
+552 GSNGLGFIPS
-562 IRNILAV
+562 IRNVLAV
-569 FFANGEA
+569 LFANGEA

-583 IHGKAWEQR
+583 IHGKAWDQR
-592 DNKIRKSAIQ
+592 DNPIRKDAIFNKVVSNASQ
-602 DPTIKTGSQEIS
+602 DNLTPG
-614 ENDTDPVYPWPQF
+614 DTSTQPVYPWPQF
-627 IVATNGEDGHGKY
+627 IVATSGEDGHGKY

-650 LSKTKGYLYDVWPE
+650 LSQTKGYLYDVWPE

-673 GFTTNDTENTN
+673 GFTNKDSEDTNPI
-684 AEPTSNELIDV
+684 PTFNELTDI

-709 IVYNNKEEVKF
+709 VVYNNKEEVKF
-720 FFEIF
+720 FYEIF
-725 ERLFLVSNY
+725 ERLFLTSNY
-734 SRLYRST
+734 SRLFRST
-741 SSTYDAG
+741 TSSYGAG
-748 ILTDVISETEST
+748 ILTDVISETESL

-772 IIQKLKEFGFNGQNF
+772 IIQKLKQFGFNGANF
-787 DIVLRHMSNDGT
+787 GVVLRHMSNDGT
-799 GQSWQNFIRGIFNT
+799 GESWQNFIRGIFNT
-813 TYIKNL
+813 GYIKNL
-819 VNNSSFSFL
+819 VNNSSFQFIS
-828 NESIVVKPAGNPV
+828 ESVVTSPSGSPI
-841 SSLKNEDKL
+841 SSLKNENKL
-850 VEYIKNSD
+850 VEYINND
-858 NTNTF
+858 NTNTV
-863 DLLDIY
+863 DLLDTY
-869 PFTRLQWD
+869 PFTRLNWD
-877 KSYLANGTAISDAP
+877 KTYLANGTSISDVS

-896 KKVLSYNTTS
+896 KNVITYNTNS
-906 KVITNF
+906 KVISNF
-912 LGSTGV
+912 LGDTGV
-918 DSIKPFTNFSTKNVV
+918 NSVKPFTNFSTKNVV
-933 APFSS
+933 APSGY
-938 IDFNLKTFYSERTN
+938 DVNLKTFYSSRTN
-952 DIQLPTE
+952 EKQLPTE

-989 QEGVQKFRNF
+989 QEGVKKYRNY
-999 DNHPYV
+999 DNYPYV

-1018 TLKEKYKTYTGSES
+1018 TLKEKYKTYTGNDSV
-1032 TYSVDDLDYIFATL
+1032 YSVKDLDYIFATL

-1065 VWHRYKTYVETGNDI
+1065 VWHRYKTYIETGTDI
-1080 LSESWSGFSYV
+1080 LSESWSGFSYT
-1091 KNYDPVSNSPER
+1091 KNYDPVTNSPQR
-1103 VYSLIIDGAQI
+1103 VYPLTIDGAQI
-1114 DVVLQKNT
+1114 DVVLEKNT
-1122 TLGLETST
+1122 SLGLETST

-1146 FYQGFEIIKENVE
+1146 FYQGFEIYS
-1159 INGNCNILNSTMT
+1159 G
-1172 VTSVNVTGL
+1172 
-1181 QVGNILTGTGIL
+1181 
-1193 PGTTIVSQID
+1193 
-1203 GNIGGTGNYTV
+1203 YTD
-1214 SISQTKGSGSFVV
+1214 
-1227 SNSVYVGYNDSDI
+1227 NDI
-1240 QDAFLSGLTIDYVP
+1240 QLGFNSGVTLNYVP
-1254 EAIINLPE
+1254 DAIINLSE
-1262 GFDPNSSKR
+1262 GFDPNSLKR

-1294 SQGSFINQ
+1294 SQGSLINQ
-1302 TLDECFSGSGI
+1302 TLNECFSGSGV
-1313 NTKLVDEVSGNTAMY
+1313 NTKLVYEVTGNTAMY
-1328 DGSVRLLWT
+1328 DGSLRLFWA

-1349 VKSTPSQYL
+1349 IKTTPTQYL
-1358 KQVFSGKSDQENF
+1358 KQVFSDTSDQENF
-1371 SINGKVSG
+1371 SINGKSSE
-1379 YTEISEMF
+1379 YSEISEMF
-1387 SIFEKSVLDSFE
+1387 SVFEKSVLDMFE

-1407 SVYDYN
+1407 SAYDY
-1413 SGENN
+1413 SSEENN
-1418 VNSLPSEKSFKNFQM
+1418 VNSLPSEKSFKNFQL

-1438 MKIPAISGTTNTN
+1438 MKIPVIKGDTYTN
-1451 KINFAQEKQ
+1451 KINDAQQKQ

-1467 LNNFLNYNV
+1467 INNFLNYNV
-1476 VFKYGNPSNFDKRL
+1476 VFKYGNPSNFDKKL
-1490 FYTFSNLPITDP
+1490 FYSFSNLPITDP
-1502 YTWENYTTVT
+1502 YTWEYYSTVT
-1512 PNALPPQTTLV
+1512 PNALPPQTTLTS
-1523 NSQTSRPNVWNALKL
+1523 SQTARPNVWNALKL
-1538 YVGYSEIP
+1538 YVGFSEIP
-1546 ELQYKNSGSY
+1546 ELVYKNSGSY

-1563 LNVAFNVDNVIQFA
+1563 LNVAFTVDNVIQFA

-1586 KLKDNTLNL
+1586 KLQDNTLNL
-1595 NKFYGLMNDY
+1595 NKFYGIMNNY
-1605 LASVDKF
+1605 FATIDKF
-1612 RSDTITNLMIVLRT
+1612 RSDTITNLMIVLRN
-1626 QLPNVNNSPETIIN
+1626 QLPDVNNSPEAIIN
-1640 SRLNGDQTKV
+1640 SRLSGDQTKV

-1687 IGDKIFVDIVSLSDM
+1687 VGDKIYVDILSLK
-1702 LHPDRMNY
+1702 DRLTNINERTS
-1710 KMPLYTVISTI
+1710 LYTFISTI
-1721 LTMNNFQIM
+1721 LTENNFQIM

-1813 PLFENQIDKK
+1813 PLFENQTNKK

-1936 HFETIIEGIRQP
+1936 QFETIIEGVRQP

-1961 LKQTLLKSI
+1961 LKQTLLTSI
-1970 IQKVQQEKTAT
+1970 VQKLQQEKTTT
-1981 PASKTD
+1981 PTSTD
-1987 VLGQNSQNYNNQDGN
+1987 NVLGQKAQNYDNQNNSSGV
-2002 SKMKTDGR
+2002 KVTDTPK
-2010 ALCKPNEKYSNFA
+2010 CKPFA
-2023 PLNNITQNSVNYQ
+2023 GDSGKNPLFKDFTPVNATSKKTVNYQ
-2036 TVINTI
+2036 DVIDSIKLKTNNTF
-2042 RAITT
+2042 
-2047 NVSLQYTV
+2047 LQYTV

-2065 KDGLSA
+2065 KDGLTA
-2071 NDNNYSNITLNQ
+2071 FDNNYSNITIDQN
-2083 FWGTDVFSD
+2083 WNEPIVR
-2092 KWFTNKQYFCGTLKS
+2092 KWFSENLYFCGTLSQDKS
-2107 DKQEMPY
+2107 ERPY
-2114 ASFSNL
+2114 VRFSSF
-2120 EECVGM
+2120 EDCIGM
-2126 LCGRWLD
+2126 LCEWWSSKINGIV
-2133 KMGLI
+2133 KNI
-2138 TDITT
+2138 ET

-2155 NSNVKK
+2155 NSSNKRD
-2161 EDNVYTSYNSTEL
+2161 DNVYTSYNSTEL
-2174 QNLKDKIKTSFE
+2174 DILKSKIKESFQ
-2186 IFNPATGNVTNTQP
+2186 IFNPITGNVTNTQP
-2200 AATTIEF
+2200 AVNTPATPPGVKIINLGTFDTI
-2207 SPFIEKKTFTIS
+2207 
-2219 NKSIIESLKVTID
+2219 
-2232 SSQGA
+2232 QGNSKNYFN
-2237 WEIILARWD
+2237 IL
-2246 YTITAPCGKGD
+2246 
-2257 GTNQDLNAGYIT
+2257 Q
-2269 TNGQEYFVNTKSLL
+2269 TNGKYIVLKIEDPNYKSSNQGISTF
-2283 KDFGC
+2283 KN
-2288 DKKDYKGQYKFT
+2288 
-2300 LDLTANPVTSS
+2300 ANNESVTYSCTSS
-2311 GELDTTRKQTGK
+2311 GAQTCTVNNKTVGQYTLSQEYLVDYVSYTLNSPP
-2323 FFYYNFEF
+2323 FNQ

>member
-1 MVDNSENILVEFD
+1 MVDKSENILVEFD

-19 IVDPNKVIDAQGKV
+19 IVDPNKVIDSQGKV
-33 KDRNVKQEDL
+33 KDRYVKQEDL

-56 TKLALGVASNDQVRT
+56 TKLAIGVASNDQVRT

-84 KGVLDNS
+84 KGVLDNA

-100 VLAGTGVNQ
+100 SLAGTGVNQ
-109 PKSEKIL
+109 PKSEKIS
-116 NPKKSDDYYIRQTIL
+116 NPNKSDDYYIRQTIL

-203 AVKLALMLYSFTS
+203 AVKLALMLKDFSS

-238 LNEVLMGYLKAI
+238 LSEILMGYLRAV
-250 PYMYSSR
+250 PYMYTSR

-267 SNFTPQENKSV
+267 SNFKAQENQPV

-301 FPEITVNQLRNK
+301 FPEITVSQLKDK
-313 LESFV
+313 LDVFV
-318 KDILDK
+318 KQILDK
-324 FTKEN
+324 FTKQN
-329 MDPLTNLDSYTKTL
+329 MDPLTDLDSYTKTL
-343 EEYTKAVYY
+343 AEYTKEVFY
-352 TQDSSKPSWFYKYMD
+352 TEDASRPSWFYKYMD
-367 TEDFFVLKNGIKV
+367 TKDYFVLKNGTKV
-380 YTFKKEFKDKPDSR
+380 YTFKKEFQNKPDTR
-394 KNAPNELQSILDKFN
+394 INAPNELNGILKKFN
-409 AELESNK
+409 TELEANK
-416 TVGKGGSYTIDKKVE
+416 TVGKNGSYTIDKTTE
-431 KSNISFT
+431 KPRIPFE
-438 INLKTFK
+438 IKLDTFK
-445 YNLDQGNI
+445 YKLSQNDI
-453 DFAESYRQRKKISQP
+453 DYAESYRQRKKLSQATEQ
-468 SDKEIEAFEKELVN
+468 EIKAFESEIVS
-482 QGTFNSSDIVQKNGN
+482 QGIFNSSDIIQKNG
-497 KETIYNYFVFEGE
+497 KKVIVWNYFVFDGSPE
-510 SIAGQPDTFIT
+510 TFIG
-521 ITNKIYKNLEDVRQ
+521 ITNKMSKELESFRQ
-535 KIQEAL
+535 KIQDAL
-541 TNALSKLLLNK
+541 TNALSKLLLDK
-552 GSNGIGFIPN
+552 GKNGIGFIPN
-562 IRNILAV
+562 IRNVLAV
-569 FFANGEA
+569 LFANGEA

-583 IHGKAWEQR
+583 IHTKAWGQR
-592 DNKIRKSAIQ
+592 DNLIRKDAIFDNTTKSA
-602 DPTIKTGSQEIS
+602 SQEPR
-614 ENDTDPVYPWPQF
+614 ENETDPVYPWPQF
-627 IVATNGEDGHGKY
+627 IVATSGEDGHGKY
-640 EIKYPGDYTV
+640 EIKYPGDYAV

-673 GFTTNDTENTN
+673 GFTTKDTDDTNLNT
-684 AEPTSNELIDV
+684 TFNELTDV

-709 IVYNNKEEVKF
+709 VVYSNKEEVKF
-720 FFEIF
+720 FYEIF
-725 ERLFLVSNY
+725 ERLFLTTNY
-734 SRLYRST
+734 TRLFRST
-741 SSTYDAG
+741 TSTYNAG
-748 ILTDVISETEST
+748 VLTDVISETESL

-772 IIQKLKEFGFNGQNF
+772 IIQKLKQFGFNGQNF
-787 DIVLRHMSNDGT
+787 DIVLRHISNDGT

-819 VNNSSFSFL
+819 VENSSFQFI
-828 NESIVVKPAGNPV
+828 NETLLVTSAGNPI

-850 VEYIKNSD
+850 VEYVKNSD
-858 NTNTF
+858 NTNNF

-869 PFTRLQWD
+869 PFTRLSWD
-877 KSYLANGTAISDAP
+877 KSKLADGVSISDSP

-896 KKVLSYNTTS
+896 KNVITYNTNS
-906 KVITNF
+906 KVISNF
-912 LGSTGV
+912 LGNNDVNSV
-918 DSIKPFTNFSTKNVV
+918 KPFSNFSTKNVV
-933 APFSS
+933 APSGFEG
-938 IDFNLKTFYSERTN
+938 NLKTFYESRTN
-952 DIQLPTE
+952 EKQLPTE
-959 GNLRYFDYSGQVSSN
+959 GNLRYTNYSGQVSSN

-989 QEGVQKFRNF
+989 QEGVKKYRNY
-999 DNHPYV
+999 DNYPYV

-1018 TLKEKYKTYTGSES
+1018 TLKEKYKTYTGNES
-1032 TYSVDDLDYIFATL
+1032 TYSVKDLDYIFATL
-1046 KKFGAIHKIPY
+1046 KKFGAIHKLPY

-1080 LSESWSGFSYV
+1080 LSESWSGFSYT
-1091 KNYDPVSNSPER
+1091 KNYDPVTNSPQR
-1103 VYSLIIDGAQI
+1103 VYPLTIDGAQI
-1114 DVVLQKNT
+1114 DVVLQKDT
-1122 TLGLETST
+1122 ILGLETST

-1146 FYQGFEIIKENVE
+1146 FYQGFEIYS
-1159 INGNCNILNSTMT
+1159 G
-1172 VTSVNVTGL
+1172 
-1181 QVGNILTGTGIL
+1181 
-1193 PGTTIVSQID
+1193 
-1203 GNIGGTGNYTV
+1203 YT
-1214 SISQTKGSGSFVV
+1214 
-1227 SNSVYVGYNDSDI
+1227 DSDI
-1240 QDAFLSGLTIDYVP
+1240 QLGFSSGVTLNYVP
-1254 EAIINLPE
+1254 EAIINLSE
-1262 GFDPNSSKR
+1262 GFDPNSLKR

-1302 TLDECFSGSGI
+1302 TLNECFSGSGI
-1313 NTKLVDEVSGNTAMY
+1313 NTKLVSEVNGNTAMY
-1328 DGSVRLLWT
+1328 NGSVRLFWA

-1349 VKSTPSQYL
+1349 VKTTPTQYL
-1358 KQVFSGKSDQENF
+1358 KQVFSGTSNQENF
-1371 SINGKVSG
+1371 SINGTSSE

-1387 SIFEKSVLDSFE
+1387 SVFEKSVLDLFE

-1413 SGENN
+1413 SEENN
-1418 VNSLPSEKSFKNFQM
+1418 VNSLPSKKSFKNFQM

-1438 MKIPAISGTTNTN
+1438 MKIPVISGTNNTT
-1451 KINFAQEKQ
+1451 KINDAQQKQ
-1460 LVGFTDR
+1460 LVGFTNTIND
-1467 LNNFLNYNV
+1467 FLNFNV

-1502 YTWENYTTVT
+1502 YTWERYTVVT
-1512 PNALPPQTTLV
+1512 PNALPPQTTLLT
-1523 NSQTSRPNVWNALKL
+1523 SQTTRPDVWDALKL
-1538 YVGYSEIP
+1538 YVGYSEIT

-1563 LNVAFNVDNVIQFA
+1563 MNIAFNVNNVIQFA

-1586 KLKDNTLNL
+1586 KLQDNTLNQ
-1595 NKFYGLMNDY
+1595 NKFYGLMTNY
-1605 LASVDKF
+1605 FASIDKF
-1612 RSDTITNLMIVLRT
+1612 RSDTITNLMIVLRN
-1626 QLPNVNNSPETIIN
+1626 QLPNVNNSPEAIIN
-1640 SRLNGDQTKV
+1640 SRLAGDQTKV

-1687 IGDKIFVDIVSLSDM
+1687 VGDKIYVDVLSLK
-1702 LHPDRMNY
+1702 DRLTNINDTT
-1710 KMPLYTVISTI
+1710 PLYTMVATI
-1721 LTMNNFQIM
+1721 LAENNFQIM

-1766 MNVDYRESSPKL
+1766 MNVDCRDSSPKL
-1778 VCFYAGKSSEQL
+1778 VCFYAGKTSEQL

-1813 PLFENQIDKK
+1813 PLFENQIGKK

-1882 ISLYNLYKNR
+1882 VSLYNLYKNR

-1936 HFETIIEGIRQP
+1936 QFETIIEGIRQP

-1970 IQKVQQEKTAT
+1970 IQKVKQEKDAT
-1981 PASKTD
+1981 TGTTNN
-1987 VLGQNSQNYNNQDGN
+1987 VLSQTSQNSDSQKSGVKYDPQPRCTTGVKQYSDFTSIDNPTKTTNNY
-2002 SKMKTDGR
+2002 K
-2010 ALCKPNEKYSNFA
+2010 
-2023 PLNNITQNSVNYQ
+2023 
-2036 TVINTI
+2036 TVIDSI
-2042 RAITT
+2042 RLTT
-2047 NVSLQYTV
+2047 NNVSLQYTV
-2055 FATLYIASGT
+2055 FAALYIASGT
-2065 KDGLSA
+2065 NDGLTA
-2071 NDNNYSNITLNQ
+2071 LDNNYSNITVDQ
-2083 FWGTDVFSD
+2083 YWGEAFSN
-2092 KWFTNKQYFCGTLKS
+2092 KWFSNKQYLCGTINS
-2107 DKQEMPY
+2107 DKSERPY
-2114 ASFSNL
+2114 FSFSNL
-2120 EECVGM
+2120 GECVGM
-2126 LCGRWLD
+2126 LCDRWLP

-2138 TDITT
+2138 TNINT
-2143 PDDIAKFWILYN
+2143 PDDIAKFWILFN
-2155 NSNVKK
+2155 NSSVEREN
-2161 EDNVYTSYNSTEL
+2161 NVYTSYNSVDL
-2174 QNLKDKIKTSFE
+2174 QNLKDKITESFK
-2186 IFNPATGNVTNTQP
+2186 IFNPTSGNVTNTQP
-2200 AATTIEF
+2200 PATTVEF
-2207 SPFIEKKTFTIS
+2207 NPFIEKRTFAGT
-2219 NKSIIESLKVTID
+2219 NVTSLTVTID

-2237 WEIILARWD
+2237 WEIFSARWN
-2246 YTITAPCGKGD
+2246 YKITAPCAD
-2257 GTNQDLNAGYIT
+2257 GSGTDVDLSAGSISS
-2269 TNGQEYFVNTKSLL
+2269 NKQQYFVDTESLL
-2283 KDFGC
+2283 QEFEC
-2288 DKKDYKGQYKFT
+2288 DKKDFKGNYT
-2300 LDLTANPVTSS
+2300 LTLRLYANPMTP
-2311 GELDTTRKQTGK
+2311 GGQLDTNRKQSIKRFSYDFK
-2323 FFYYNFEF
+2323 F

>member
-1 MVDNSENILVEFD
+1 MVDKSENILVEFD

-19 IVDPNKVIDAQGKV
+19 IVDPNKVIDSQGNV
-33 KDRNVKQEDL
+33 KDRNIKQEDL

-71 ISVAAINFLNPGN
+71 ISVASINFLNPGN

-100 VLAGTGVNQ
+100 ILAGTGVNQ
-109 PKSEKIL
+109 PKSEKIS
-116 NPKKSDDYYIRQTIL
+116 NPNKSDDYYVRQTIL

-157 LPTITMELEDIKGRA
+157 LPTITIELEDIKGRA
-172 MFEAGNN
+172 MFESGNN

-191 LFYLTIKGYYGK
+191 LFYLTIKGYFGK
-203 AVKLALMLYSFTS
+203 AVKLALMLHSFNS

-238 LNEVLMGYLKAI
+238 LNEILMGYLKAV
-250 PYMYSSR
+250 PYMYTSR

-267 SNFTPQENKSV
+267 SNFKPQENQSV

-301 FPEITVNQLRNK
+301 FPEITVNQLKHK
-313 LESFV
+313 LESFIKNV
-318 KDILDK
+318 LDN
-324 FTKEN
+324 FTKQN

-343 EEYTKAVYY
+343 EQYTKAVYY
-352 TQDSSKPSWFYKYMD
+352 TQDASNPSWFYKYMD
-367 TEDFFVLKNGIKV
+367 TDEFFILKDGTKV
-380 YTFKKEFKDKPDSR
+380 YTFKKEFRDKPDSR
-394 KNAPNELQSILDKFN
+394 RNAPNELNGIIKKFN

-416 TVGKGGSYTIDKKVE
+416 TVGKDGSYTIDGKTE
-431 KSNISFT
+431 KTNISFT
-438 INLKTFK
+438 ITLDTFK
-445 YNLDQGNI
+445 YKLEQGNI
-453 DFAESYRQRKKISQP
+453 DYAESYRQRKKVSQA
-468 SDKEIEAFEKELVN
+468 SEQEIKAFESELVK
-482 QGTFNSSDIVQKNGN
+482 QGIFNSSDIIQKNGN
-497 KETIYNYFVFEGE
+497 KEIIYNYFIFENG
-510 SIAGQPDTFIT
+510 PKTFIG
-521 ITNKIYKNLEDVRQ
+521 ITNKIYKDLDSVRQ
-535 KIQEAL
+535 KIQDAL
-541 TNALSKLLLNK
+541 TNALSKLLLDK
-552 GSNGIGFIPN
+552 GNNGIGFIPN

-592 DNKIRKSAIQ
+592 DNPIRKSAIFDQ
-602 DPTIKTGSQEIS
+602 TVKNSSQEIS
-614 ENDTDPVYPWPQF
+614 ENETDPVYPWPQF

-664 VEFVEEFIK
+664 VEFVEEFIR
-673 GFTTNDTENTN
+673 GFTIKETEKTNV
-684 AEPTSNELIDV
+684 EPTFNEITDV

-709 IVYNNKEEVKF
+709 VVYNNKEEVKF

-734 SRLYRST
+734 SRLFRTT

-748 ILTDVISETEST
+748 VLTDVISETEST

-772 IIQKLKEFGFNGQNF
+772 IIQKLKQFGFNGQNF
-787 DIVLRHMSNDGT
+787 DLVLRHMSNDGI

-819 VNNSSFSFL
+819 VNNSSFQFL
-828 NESIVVKPAGNPV
+828 NESIVVKSAGNPI

-850 VEYIKNSD
+850 VEYVKNSD
-858 NTNTF
+858 NTNNF

-877 KSYLANGTAISDAP
+877 QSYLANGTAISDAP

-896 KKVLSYNTTS
+896 KKVMSYNTTS
-906 KVITNF
+906 KVISNF

-933 APFSS
+933 APSGFETN
-938 IDFNLKTFYSERTN
+938 IKTFYSSRTN
-952 DIQLPTE
+952 EKQLPTE
-959 GNLRYFDYSGQVSSN
+959 GNLRYANYSGQVSSD

-989 QEGVQKFRNF
+989 QEGVKKFRNYE
-999 DNHPYV
+999 NYPYV

-1018 TLKEKYKTYTGSES
+1018 TLKEKYKTYTGNEG

-1080 LSESWSGFSYV
+1080 LDESWSGFSYV
-1091 KNYDPVSNSPER
+1091 NNYDPITNSPER
-1103 VYSLIIDGAQI
+1103 VYPLIIDGAQI

-1146 FYQGFEIIKENVE
+1146 FYQGFELIKENVQ
-1159 INGNCNILNSTMT
+1159 INGNCSILNTVMT

-1181 QVGNILTGTGIL
+1181 QVGNILTGSGIL

-1203 GNIGGTGNYTV
+1203 GNIGGPGKYNI
-1214 SISQTKGSGSFVV
+1214 SISQTKNSGSFVV
-1227 SNSVYVGYNDSDI
+1227 SNTTYVGYNDSDI
-1240 QDAFLSGLTIDYVP
+1240 QDAFLSGLTINYVP

-1262 GFDPNSSKR
+1262 GFDPNSPKR

-1294 SQGSFINQ
+1294 SQGSIINQ

-1313 NTKLVDEVSGNTAMY
+1313 NTKLVYEVTGNTAMY
-1328 DGSVRLLWT
+1328 DGSVRLFWT

-1371 SINGKVSG
+1371 SINGVASG

-1387 SIFEKSVLDSFE
+1387 SVFEKSVLDLFE

-1407 SVYDYN
+1407 SAYDNN
-1413 SGENN
+1413 SEENN
-1418 VNSLPSEKSFKNFQM
+1418 VNSLPSDKSFKNFQM
-1433 LFRDL
+1433 LFREL
-1438 MKIPAISGTTNTN
+1438 MKIPVISGTTNTN
-1451 KINFAQEKQ
+1451 KINFAQQKQ
-1460 LVGFTDR
+1460 LDGFTNR

-1490 FYTFSNLPITDP
+1490 FYTFSNLPIVDP
-1502 YTWENYTTVT
+1502 YSWENYKIVT

-1523 NSQTSRPNVWNALKL
+1523 NSQTTRPNVWNALKL

-1595 NKFYGLMNDY
+1595 TKFYSLMNDY

-1626 QLPNVNNSPETIIN
+1626 QLPDVNNSPEAIIN
-1640 SRLNGDQTKV
+1640 SRLQGDQTKV

-1687 IGDKIFVDIVSLSDM
+1687 IGDKIFVDIVTLNDM
-1702 LHPDRMNY
+1702 LNPDRMNY

-1778 VCFYAGKSSEQL
+1778 VCFYAGKSSEHV

-1802 DAFDLTRQGDN
+1802 DAFELTRQGDN

-1892 SYSCTIFMMGNAM
+1892 SYSCTLFMMGNAM

-1928 VNHTISPG
+1928 VNHTITPG

-1970 IQKVQQEKTAT
+1970 IQKVQQEKNLTSSST
-1981 PASKTD
+1981 KN
-1987 VLGQNSQNYNNQDGN
+1987 VLGQNSENYDSQKG
-2002 SKMKTDGR
+2002 
-2010 ALCKPNEKYSNFA
+2010 NEKMIISQTPKCVISDDRNKGFS
-2023 PLNNITQNSVNYQ
+2023 PVNTPIKTSVNFK
-2036 TVINTI
+2036 TVIDSI
-2042 RAITT
+2042 SATT
-2047 NVSLQYTV
+2047 DNVALQYTV
-2055 FATLYIASGT
+2055 FATLYIASKNGNE
-2065 KDGLSA
+2065 LIA
-2071 NDNNYSNITLNQ
+2071 YDNNYSNITLDQ
-2083 FWGTDVFSD
+2083 FWGEPFIN
-2092 KWFTNKQYFCGTLKS
+2092 KWFSGKQFFCGTLNS
-2107 DKQEMPY
+2107 DKTERPY
-2114 ASFSNL
+2114 VSFSNL
-2120 EECVGM
+2120 GECVGM
-2126 LCGRWLD
+2126 LCDRWSLPI
-2133 KMGLI
+2133 KEI
-2138 TDITT
+2138 KNINT
-2143 PDDIAKFWILYN
+2143 PDEIAKFWILYN
-2155 NSNVKK
+2155 NSSVRRQ
-2161 EDNVYTSYNSTEL
+2161 ENVYTSYNSVDL
-2174 QNLKDKIKTSFE
+2174 QNLKDKITESFK

-2200 AATTIEF
+2200 LI
-2207 SPFIEKKTFTIS
+2207 
-2219 NKSIIESLKVTID
+2219 
-2232 SSQGA
+2232 
-2237 WEIILARWD
+2237 
-2246 YTITAPCGKGD
+2246 
-2257 GTNQDLNAGYIT
+2257 
-2269 TNGQEYFVNTKSLL
+2269 
-2283 KDFGC
+2283 
-2288 DKKDYKGQYKFT
+2288 
-2300 LDLTANPVTSS
+2300 
-2311 GELDTTRKQTGK
+2311 
-2323 FFYYNFEF
+2323 